1 VNRHRPEVADVFR
14 SYGSSYQAANGIS
27 VEQRRILHD
36 LAVCRSAAL
45 GGHKKR
51 CERCGHEEISY
62 NSCRNRHCPKCQAA
76 LRAQWLEAKA
86 EDLLNVPYFHVVFTL
101 PNAIGPLA
109 LQNKRVV
116 YGLLFRVVSETL
128 CTIARDPKHLGAD
141 IGFLAVLHTWG
152 QNLHHHPHIH
162 CVVPGGGIALDG
174 SRWVKCREDFFLPVR
189 VLSRLYRKKFLA
201 CLGEAFNNGELRFC
215 GSLETLAE
223 PRNWCRLLAKLRSS
237 DWVVYAKPPFGGPT
251 QVLKYLARYI
261 HRVAISNRRLVSFED
276 GKVTFRWKDYAQ
288 GNRSRTMTLDAPEF
302 IRRFLLH
309 SLPKGFQRVRQY
321 GFLANRVRQEKLSL
335 CRELLSD
342 ASRRATTTD
351 RTIPENTDNDVQLD
365 PNSSTTDGICPAC
378 QKGRM
383 AIVEVIEPDAQYQKR
398 LSTPQPYD
406 TS

>member
-1 VNRHRPEVADVFR
+1 MNRHRPEVADVFA
-14 SYGSSYQAANGIS
+14 SYGSNYQAAYGTS
-27 VEQRRILHD
+27 AKQRRILRD

-45 GGHKKR
+45 GGHKKQ
-51 CERCGHEEISY
+51 CEQCGHEEISY

-76 LRAQWLEAKA
+76 SRAQWLEAKA

-101 PNAIGPLA
+101 PSTIGPLA

-116 YGLLFRVVSETL
+116 YGVLFRAVSETL
-128 CTIARDPKHLGAD
+128 STIARDPKHLGAN
-141 IGFLAVLHTWG
+141 IGFLTVLHTWG

-174 SRWVKCREDFFLPVR
+174 SHWVTCRKNFFLPVR
-189 VLSRLYRKKFLA
+189 VLSRLFRQKFLA
-201 CLGEAFNNGELRFC
+201 YLSEAFNNGDLRFH
-215 GSLETLAE
+215 GRLETLAKR
-223 PRNWCRLLAKLRSS
+223 RNWCRLLTKLGSS

-251 QVLKYLARYI
+251 QVLKYLARYT
-261 HRVAISNRRLVSFED
+261 HRVAISNRRLVSLEN

-288 GNRSRTMTLDAPEF
+288 GNRNRTMTLDAAEF

-309 SLPKGFQRVRQY
+309 SLPKGFQRIRQY

-342 ASRRATTTD
+342 GNEGAMPGDVVAV
-351 RTIPENTDNDVQLD
+351 ENTENDVEPGQE
-365 PNSSTTDGICPAC
+365 TTVTDEACPAC

-383 AIVEVIEPDAQYQKR
+383 AVVEVIIPDGRGRQEIPP
-398 LSTPQPYD
+398 PQPFD

>member
-128 CTIARDPKHLGAD
+128 STIARDPKHLGAD

-174 SRWVKCREDFFLPVR
+174 SRWVKCRDNFFLPVR
-189 VLSRLYRKKFLA
+189 VLSRLFRQKFLA
-201 CLGEAFNNGELRFC
+201 CLSEAFNNGELRFY
-215 GSLETLAE
+215 GSLETLGE
-223 PRNWCRLLAKLRSS
+223 PRNWCRLLAKLGSS

-251 QVLKYLARYI
+251 QVLKYLARYT
-261 HRVAISNRRLVSFED
+261 HRVAISNRRLVSFEND
-276 GKVTFRWKDYAQ
+276 KVTFRWKDYTQ
-288 GNRSRTMTLDAPEF
+288 ENRNRTMTLDAAEF

-309 SLPKGFQRVRQY
+309 SLPKGFQRIRQY
-321 GFLANRVRQEKLSL
+321 GFLANRVREKKLSL

-342 ASRRATTTD
+342 ASRGATPSDTTT
-351 RTIPENTDNDVQLD
+351 PESTDNDAALD
-365 PNSSTTDGICPAC
+365 PYSSSTDGICPAC
-378 QKGRM
+378 HKGRM
-383 AIVEVIEPDAQYQKR
+383 AIVEVIEPNARYQHQLR
-398 LSTPQPYD
+398 TPQSYD